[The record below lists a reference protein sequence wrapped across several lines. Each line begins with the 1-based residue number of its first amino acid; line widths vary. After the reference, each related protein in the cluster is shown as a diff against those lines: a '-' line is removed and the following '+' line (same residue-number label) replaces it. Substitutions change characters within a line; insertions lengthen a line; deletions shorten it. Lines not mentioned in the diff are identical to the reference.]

1 MKYGY
6 ARVSTDDQ
14 DLTVQRE
21 ALAAAG
27 CTVIREEKPSGALAC
42 YKLDRIGR
50 SLAHLTK
57 LLADLE
63 AGCWFL
69 QPGGSVDFTR
79 SSAGVSGEIS
89 RHSAVGVP
97 APGRPCMSS

>member
-21 ALAAAG
+21 ALAEAG

-42 YKLDRIGR
+42 Y
-50 SLAHLTK
+50 SST
-57 LLADLE
+57 
-63 AGCWFL
+63 
-69 QPGGSVDFTR
+69 GSDGAWRT
-79 SSAGVSGEIS
+79 
-89 RHSAVGVP
+89 
-97 APGRPCMSS
+97 